1 MIHAIYPGSFDPIHN
16 GHLDIIERASHLFDQ
31 VTVAVLHNSLKAKG
45 LFSIEERLDIIANS
59 VQNWPNVSAEK
70 FEGLLVSYAERV
82 GANVIIKGLRTTVD
96 FENEIEMAHMNRMM
110 YPKAETLLMMTDKEW
125 SHLSSSRIRELAS
138 FLADVSTLVP
148 PASLAALKRKF
159 SSN

>member
-31 VTVAVLHNSLKAKG
+31 VTVAVLHNSLKEKG
-45 LFSIEERLDIIANS
+45 LFSIEERLEIIASS
-59 VQNWPNVSAEK
+59 VQNWPNVNAEK
-70 FEGLLVSYAERV
+70 FEGLLVNYAERI
-82 GANVIIKGLRTTVD
+82 GASVIIKGLRTTID
-96 FENEIEMAHMNRMM
+96 FEHEIEMAHMNRMM
-110 YPKAETLLMMTDKEW
+110 YAKAETLLMMTDFKW

-138 FLADVSTLVP
+138 FQADVSVLVP
-148 PASLAALKRKF
+148 AASLAALRRKF